1 MDVWES
7 GRSAFK
13 LQNVEVQHRKHPD
26 SFEIAPRRARAQLRP
41 YDLAKVILLLDPPP
55 PFGPKAER
63 LWVMVTR
70 IEADGRYVG
79 KLDNE
84 PVLVRAK
91 LGDEIRFGPEH
102 IANFDIRMALLEP
115 IASKVE
121 PGYMHPAGRH
131 VSVVGGTA
139 VALTVQVHVPP
150 TPLKNIWWKENLS
163 LPDRLLTA
171 IAGPDPLT
179 QIGRFN

>member
-1 MDVWES
+1 MDVRES

-70 IEADGRYVG
+70 VEADGRYVG

-102 IANFDIRMALLEP
+102 IANFDIRMAL
-115 IASKVE
+115 VE
-121 PGYMHPAGRH
+121 PVPSKLYPGYTHPVGRH
-131 VSVVGGTA
+131 VSIVGGNA
-139 VALTVQVHVPP
+139 KELMVKVHVPP
-150 TPLKNIWWKENLS
+150 SPERNLWWKEHFLVADSFLS
-163 LPDRLLTA
+163 A
-171 IAGPDPLT
+171 ITKSDPLM
-179 QIGRFN
+179 RDARLN